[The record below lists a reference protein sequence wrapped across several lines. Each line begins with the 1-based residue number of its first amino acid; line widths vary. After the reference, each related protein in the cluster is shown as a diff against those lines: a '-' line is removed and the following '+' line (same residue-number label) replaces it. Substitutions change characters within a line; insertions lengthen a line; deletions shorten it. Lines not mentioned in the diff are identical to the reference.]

1 MMIDTD
7 SKEMRWILLKFLK
20 DSLDF
25 LADDPVNK
33 RVSRKNFVS
42 VWSMMNLSDEQIEK
56 WMAPDDN

>member
-33 RVSRKNFVS
+33 RVSGKNFVS